1 MIIFDNRLLSGESH
15 MWQQFHRS
23 IFKGVI
29 APFSLTIFNQKYCR
43 QLYILN
49 EITRYF
55 PQNMK
60 CKKIT
65 FNYGYLYFFKHLH
78 STHSDHRLRQKTEKI
93 QGTII
98 WCLFNTL
105 SLF

>member
-1 MIIFDNRLLSGESH
+1 MIIFDNRLLRGESH

-23 IFKGVI
+23 IFKGII

-60 CKKIT
+60 CKKNNLLLWIPIFFQTST
-65 FNYGYLYFFKHLH
+65 FYLFRPQIETKNRKDTRYYHLVF
-78 STHSDHRLRQKTEKI
+78 I
-93 QGTII
+93 
-98 WCLFNTL
+98 
-105 SLF
+105 